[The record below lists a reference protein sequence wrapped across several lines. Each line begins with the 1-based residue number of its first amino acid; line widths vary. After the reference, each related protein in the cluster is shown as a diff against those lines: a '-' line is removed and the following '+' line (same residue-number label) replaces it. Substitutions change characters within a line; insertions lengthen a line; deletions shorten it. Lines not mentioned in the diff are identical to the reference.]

1 MEYFLTHNLQDK
13 PAVDCYTKAKA
24 TEIQKRKKGP
34 IAGRSTMS
42 FSYKRSILVWLL
54 TADK

>member
-1 MEYFLTHNLQDK
+1 M